1 MLISKNTNASGKS
14 TKHLIFTSVW
24 FLLLLLSN
32 TTFGQ
37 DGITP
42 VATVKYDVQ
51 KIVTFGIPDQVN
63 LSELD
68 DYDIATIRPYAKQH
82 LVSKSLF
89 SNGNVETTC
98 IYPQGKGNPDTWIKP
113 IYRSVSDC
121 FGVKF
126 YDATDVEIYRR
137 QFDTPGTPEPSDAN
151 GIAGFGYVQPIK
163 APTTENLSAI
173 VASGFQ
179 VQAKSDGT
187 YVLWNA
193 TTTIFIDPIKQ
204 TYQTRIT
211 QDGALLS
218 DEKVTVVQLANG
230 KYVVGA
236 LENKTLHRTLKGNFY
251 IEETDVETYSNFRR
265 DQLNIGSAAL
275 QASNNTSLPVLGEKE
290 TYAYQVTDDTRDVL
304 TVGPIPTEGIVNVK
318 LESSTN
324 STNSLELLDL
334 SGKVIANYGVIV
346 PQQQLVVDLSNVAA
360 GTYLLRA
367 TNPSFSLYQ
376 KIVKF

>member
-1 MLISKNTNASGKS
+1 
-14 TKHLIFTSVW
+14 
-24 FLLLLLSN
+24 LLLLLSN

-82 LVSKSLF
+82 AVSKSLF

-137 QFDTPGTPEPSDAN
+137 QFDTPGTPEPLDAN

-218 DEKVTVVQLANG
+218 DEKVTIVQLANG

-251 IEETDVETYSNFRR
+251 IEETEVETYSNFRR

-275 QASNNTSLPVLGEKE
+275 QASNNTSLPVLGEKV

-318 LESSTN
+318 LESRTN

-367 TNPSFSLYQ
+367 SNPSFSLYQ